1 MKTFSLIDLENLTPA
16 IWQRIAILNPQTTP
30 NHKVHTLESLY
41 NQLGFDDDF
50 FTLLTYISN
59 NKKQSLP
66 CITAELDVIALKAL
80 QKVQFKTNQ
89 EINNLILKDIKRYLE
104 SGRSC
109 TFRVFEPVKP
119 YELGQTNHNGGTT
132 SDVVQAITEDGIIC
146 DQGFGCYIHNGE
158 NYIIFSLIKAIL
170 DKDWKPF
177 FQSYAF
183 HKNPE
188 KSLEHE
194 RGSISDFE
202 SPSYRP
208 QGNFTK
214 PLLTQ
219 SSLQK
224 QLKKAI
230 LNSK

>member
-1 MKTFSLIDLENLTPA
+1 MKTFSLIDLKNLTPA
-16 IWQRIAILNPQTTP
+16 IWQKIAVLNPQITP
-30 NHKVHTLESLY
+30 DNKVHTLESLY
-41 NQLGFDDDF
+41 NQLGFNEDF
-50 FTLLTYISN
+50 FTLLSYISN

-66 CITAELDVIALKAL
+66 CITAELDIIALKVL

-89 EINNLILKDIKRYLE
+89 EVNNLILKDIKRYLE

-109 TFRVFEPVKP
+109 SFRVFEPVEP
-119 YELGQTNHNGGTT
+119 YELGQTNHKGGTT
-132 SDVVQAITEDGIIC
+132 ADVVQAITEDGIIC

-158 NYIIFSLIKAIL
+158 NYIIFLLIKAIL
-170 DKDWKPF
+170 DKDWQAF

-188 KSLEHE
+188 KSLEHK
-194 RGSISDFE
+194 RDSISDFE

-214 PLLTQ
+214 PLITQ
-219 SSLQK
+219 NNLQK
-224 QLKKAI
+224 LLEKTILK
-230 LNSK
+230 SK